1 MPGKVCISPDVL
13 FQEFDGETVL
23 LDRRTSVYFELD
35 EVGTRAWQLLAEN
48 ESLEPIVATLLTEY
62 AVDEATLRRDLQ
74 ALIDQL
80 SARGLVQVD
89 PGP

>member
-1 MPGKVCISPDVL
+1 MPGKVRISPDVV
-13 FQEFDGETVL
+13 FQEFDGETTL
-23 LDRRTSVYFELD
+23 LDLRTSVYFELD
-35 EVGTRAWQLLAEN
+35 DVGTRAWQLLAEN
-48 ESLEPIVATLLTEY
+48 ESLEPTVATLLTEY
-62 AVDEATLRRDLQ
+62 AVDEATLRRDLG